1 MATYSAMPLAA
12 ETVAF
17 GGSRFPPG
25 GLVLPSM
32 NPSSITY
39 FYRTTAGTRSST
51 PFSGSIPAGAVV
63 ELVTT
68 A

>member
-1 MATYSAMPLAA
+1 MGIWIDGV
-12 ETVAF
+12 EQ
-17 GGSRFPPG
+17 GGGGG